1 MGSSPDVVIIGSGI
15 GDGTLAYR
23 LVQHDLSLTIFGTRQ
38 QGRNARRYAEP
49 GVAAP
54 VPR

>member
-23 LVQHDLSLTIFGTRQ
+23 AYRLVQHDLSLTIFGTRR
-38 QGRNARRYAEP
+38 QGHQRKSPRAAR
-49 GVAAP
+49 
-54 VPR
+54 